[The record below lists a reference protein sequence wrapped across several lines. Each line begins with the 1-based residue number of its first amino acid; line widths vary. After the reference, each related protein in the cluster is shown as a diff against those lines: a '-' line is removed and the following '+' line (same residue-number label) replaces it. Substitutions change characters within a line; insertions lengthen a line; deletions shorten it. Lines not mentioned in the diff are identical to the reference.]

1 MFLSLF
7 IVLLGPGSQRLNIV
21 DQYHTRGK
29 AVFLEVML
37 ETWKESA
44 KYSSLHITPGSMI
57 LCDLQQTDVHQ
68 T

>member
-7 IVLLGPGSQRLNIV
+7 IVLLDPDSQGLNIVV

-29 AVFLEVML
+29 AVFLEVIL

-44 KYSSLHITPGSMI
+44 KYSSVRITPGLVI
-57 LCDLQQTDVHQ
+57 LCDL
-68 T
+68 